1 MDERENDITM
11 SQDRTANR
19 QSGPVSLAS
28 GEGRMIGMVSGIAM
42 LRMLGL
48 FLLLPVLALW
58 ASTLE
63 GATPMLVGLAVGGYG
78 ITQAVLQVPF
88 GSLSDRIGRVP
99 VILLGLS
106 VFAAGSFFAAMS
118 DHILGVIAGRM
129 LQGAGAVSATLTALL
144 ADHTRE
150 EIRTRATAIL
160 GISIGSSFLIALVL
174 GPLVAGITGVRGLFW
189 LAGIMALTALVL
201 ALFLPRSR
209 PAVPV
214 TAAHSLVIGRTSAG
228 VLAID
233 FAIFLLHMM
242 LTASFVAA
250 PFLLRDA
257 LGVSMEAQWKTYFM
271 ALALSLLATV
281 PLVLAGEK
289 GRGSWVF
296 VLAVGLLMVGQ
307 GMLWQSVGHWS
318 VALAGLAI
326 FFAGFNYLEARL
338 PARLSVIAG
347 SQGRGSALGFFYT
360 AQFLG
365 AFAGGAAG
373 GWLLGWTGHSGV
385 FLALAMV
392 GGVWLLAMLMLVLRE
407 NPAL

>member
-1 MDERENDITM
+1 MEARPETG
-11 SQDRTANR
+11 
-19 QSGPVSLAS
+19 GPAAEQRSAALAP
-28 GEGRMIGMVSGIAM
+28 GEGRIIGLVSGMAM

-58 ASTLE
+58 ASGLE
-63 GATPMLVGLAVGGYG
+63 GATPTLVGLAVGGYG
-78 ITQAVLQVPF
+78 ITQALLQVPF
-88 GSLSDRIGRVP
+88 GSLSDRIGRIP
-99 VILLGLS
+99 VIVLGLA
-106 VFAAGSFFAAMS
+106 VFAAGSFVAAMS
-118 DHILGVIAGRM
+118 EHILGVIAGRL

-150 EIRTRATAIL
+150 AIRTRATAIL

-174 GPLVAGITGVRGLFW
+174 GPLVASFTGVRGLFW
-189 LAGIMALTALVL
+189 LAGIMALTAL
-201 ALFLPRSR
+201 ALGMALPRGRPER
-209 PAVPV
+209 PA
-214 TAAHSLVIGRTSAG
+214 AG
-228 VLAID
+228 GERRLRRPSPGMVAID

-257 LGVSMEAQWKTYFM
+257 LDVPMATQWKTYF
-271 ALALSLLATV
+271 LALLASLVATV

-289 GRGSWVF
+289 GRGSGIF
-296 VLAVGLLMVGQ
+296 VVAVALLALGQ
-307 GMLWQSVGHWS
+307 LMLWRSPGHWPL
-318 VALAGLAI
+318 ALAGLAV

-347 SQGRGSALGFFYT
+347 TEGRGGALGLFYT

-365 AFAGGAAG
+365 AFGGGVVG
-373 GWLLGWTGHSGV
+373 GWLLGRAGFGGV
-385 FLALAMV
+385 FMALAVVGGLWLVAMLALV
-392 GGVWLLAMLMLVLRE
+392 SGR